1 MLLCF
6 SGFYLG
12 PATLIFFLVVM
23 GYTTAVVTEERVK
36 LGAFCSVVIFLT
48 VYWMV
53 AVGLVVLGCAAVAF
67 APRHGERKKVRS
79 AVFTTKAS
87 AAADRGRLPRWAC
100 AVYFGATV
108 TFIILASFGVFSTI
122 DDRCSPC
129 NCKKGTLIDCYA
141 DARTLVL
148 THTSW
153 NRIDEYLPEKMLNLR
168 KKGIKAI
175 EPGAF
180 EGMARLE
187 DYLGL
192 GVNDISIIE
201 PYTFVGLNK
210 LWELRLEKNK
220 IRVVKS
226 DAFRGLHSLRILR
239 LDKNQ
244 INRIENGAFTGL
256 NSLRRVKLQNNPV
269 TCADAHAAGLPQSVE
284 CQGY

>member
-6 SGFYLG
+6 SGFLLG
-12 PATLIFFLVVM
+12 PYTLILFLVVL
-23 GYTTAVVTEERVK
+23 GYNMAVITEERVK
-36 LGAFCSVVIFLT
+36 LGAFFSVVIFLT
-48 VYWMV
+48 VKWKF

-67 APRHGERKKVRS
+67 APRRDERDKVRS
-79 AVFTTKAS
+79 AVFMTKAS

-100 AVYFGATV
+100 AVYFCATV

-129 NCKKGTLIDCYA
+129 NCKKGTLVDCYA

-153 NRIDEYLPEKMLNLR
+153 NRIDEYLPEEMLNLR

-187 DYLGL
+187 ELVL
-192 GVNDISIIE
+192 SKNSISTIE
-201 PYTFVGLNK
+201 PYTFEGLNK
-210 LWELRLEKNK
+210 LRELRLENNK
-220 IRVVKS
+220 IRVVNS
-226 DAFRGLHSLRILR
+226 NAFRGLHSLEILR
-239 LDKNQ
+239 LRNNQ
-244 INRIENGAFTGL
+244 INRIENGAFAGL
-256 NSLRRVKLQNNPV
+256 DSLRGVTLRGNPV

-284 CQGY
+284 CEGY